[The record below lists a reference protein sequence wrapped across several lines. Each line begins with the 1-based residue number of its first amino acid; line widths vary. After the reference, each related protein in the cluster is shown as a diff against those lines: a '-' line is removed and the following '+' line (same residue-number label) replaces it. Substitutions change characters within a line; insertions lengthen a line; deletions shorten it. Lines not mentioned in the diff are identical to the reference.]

1 MSALEKQAERVVREN
16 ELVKEEAMLQELR
29 HLAPC
34 KADLEV
40 GLTLTLTLTP
50 PLTLPPPQPPTPNL
64 TPNRNPP

>member
-1 MSALEKQAERVVREN
+1 MSALEKQAEMIVREN

-40 GLTLTLTLTP
+40 GLTLTLTP
-50 PLTLPPPQPPTPNL
+50 PLTPTPTPTL
-64 TPNRNPP
+64 TPNP